1 MATTRTTG
9 EQSTSNSAADGPL
22 NPPQATPNSG
32 ASQSEPS
39 QAQGDGADEGV
50 SVKRILRTT
59 TWCALAACTGHILI
73 WIGYLIRLQNGPNW
87 IPWEPVVGIS
97 LAAIATLS
105 FGGFYAGAR
114 RARVAIASSFL
125 LTFLV
130 LLTYELTLV
139 ELSAKSGG
147 TEVSGGVVDFLS
159 ELRGS
164 VGVIVGFYFG
174 SEAAI
179 SVAKAIGVA
188 FGKPESAAAVM
199 TSDRDVAVTKDPTA
213 SIAQLGGS

>member
-1 MATTRTTG
+1 MATTRPTG
-9 EQSTSNSAADGPL
+9 GRSEDVAVTDEDL
-22 NPPQATPNSG
+22 NPPPAAASSG
-32 ASQSEPS
+32 ASQTVVGRD
-39 QAQGDGADEGV
+39 QGGGADEGV

-59 TWCALAACTGHILI
+59 TWCALAACAGHILI

-159 ELRGS
+159 DLRGS

-188 FGKPESAAAVM
+188 FGKPGSAGAVM
-199 TSDRDVAVTKDPTA
+199 TSDRDVAVTADA
-213 SIAQLGGS
+213 SPSITQLGGS